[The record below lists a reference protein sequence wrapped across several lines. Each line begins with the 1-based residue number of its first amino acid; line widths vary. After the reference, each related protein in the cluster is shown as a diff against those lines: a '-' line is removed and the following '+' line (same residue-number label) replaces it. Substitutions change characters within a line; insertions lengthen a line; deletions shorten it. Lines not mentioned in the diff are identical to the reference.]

1 MMVIIMVMMRM
12 MSYKSVSF
20 PCHVQTIYKSDLWN
34 DLSLVRFS
42 QRELILKS
50 FWRNTRTIWVEDKI
64 WKYAWLLA
72 CQPYNNWLCQ
82 SRSLGRSRLMLGLYI
97 QPTHPHPTQSSPLG
111 LRLGLY
117 CTAVD
122 RAGTQNTALI
132 SLSGSS
138 NKAISR
144 ILEELPV

>member
-1 MMVIIMVMMRM
+1 
-12 MSYKSVSF
+12 
-20 PCHVQTIYKSDLWN
+20 
-34 DLSLVRFS
+34 
-42 QRELILKS
+42 
-50 FWRNTRTIWVEDKI
+50 
-64 WKYAWLLA
+64 
-72 CQPYNNWLCQ
+72 
-82 SRSLGRSRLMLGLYI
+82 MLGLYI
-97 QPTHPHPTQSSPLG
+97 QPTHLHPTQSSPLG